1 MEQSKL
7 MARLAYQAL
16 DDKKGEDIQVIDISQ
31 VSVLADYF
39 IIANGNSESQVRAL
53 VDNVEEELSKE
64 AKYLLA
70 TEVADAGCVLFSK
83 CDDVPEEQLEAT
95 LSYLNQTL
103 EQVHCKR
110 RFTLDQILCKSWED
124 LDEADYKRLL
134 TCGYRMEDYEIGRAS
149 CRERV

>member
-53 VDNVEEELSKE
+53 VDNVEEELSK
-64 AKYLLA
+64 
-70 TEVADAGCVLFSK
+70 AGYEMKQREGYGAGNWVLMDFGEIIVHVFDKENRLFYDLERIWRDGKHVDFS
-83 CDDVPEEQLEAT
+83 EL
-95 LSYLNQTL
+95 
-103 EQVHCKR
+103 
-110 RFTLDQILCKSWED
+110 
-124 LDEADYKRLL
+124 
-134 TCGYRMEDYEIGRAS
+134 
-149 CRERV
+149 